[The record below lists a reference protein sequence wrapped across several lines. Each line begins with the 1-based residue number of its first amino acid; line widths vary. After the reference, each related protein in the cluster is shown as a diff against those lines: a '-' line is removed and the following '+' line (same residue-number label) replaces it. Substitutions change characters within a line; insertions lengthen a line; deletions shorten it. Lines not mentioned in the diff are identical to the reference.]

1 MHVRYCDFTEKTLQN
16 AHERFLFQLTGFD
29 RGRILLEAARL
40 IRENVEDLARNEVLD
55 NGKPIW
61 EARMDL
67 DTVIGSLEFYGGVAP
82 SIFGQHAKL
91 PNGSFAIVSKDPLGV
106 VGGVGAWN
114 YPLQTATWKIAPALA
129 CGNTFIYKPSPLTPL
144 NVVLLAEV
152 MIKGFF
158 FLNLFATVIF

>member
-1 MHVRYCDFTEKTLQN
+1 MIFSVSLVIYVRYRDFTEKTLQN

-152 MIKGFF
+152 MK
-158 FLNLFATVIF
+158 